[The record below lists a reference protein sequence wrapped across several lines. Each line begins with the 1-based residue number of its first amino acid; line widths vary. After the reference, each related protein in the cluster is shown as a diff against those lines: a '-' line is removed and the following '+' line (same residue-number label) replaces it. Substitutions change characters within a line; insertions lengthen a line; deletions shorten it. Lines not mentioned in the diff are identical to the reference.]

1 MKMKQCSDSL
11 IFLLIDD
18 TISAPDFE
26 SQEEIEEYFGESV
39 SFTIDDYNY
48 SEQIFWDYLKEWE
61 SKHKFKVIQ
70 EENLITDRYSGNAE
84 MKVIYTLDGKY
95 YSIVYS
101 SNPYSEDELAE
112 GSKEVRPVE
121 EVITRI
127 KYVEV

>member
-1 MKMKQCSDSL
+1 MKQCSDSL

-48 SEQIFWDYLKEWE
+48 SEQVFWDYLKEWE
-61 SKHKFKVIQ
+61 SKHKFEVIQ
-70 EENLITDRYSGNAE
+70 EENTWTDRYTGNE
-84 MKVIYTLDGKY
+84 EIKVIYTLDDKY

-101 SNPYSEDELAE
+101 SNLYSEDDLIEF
-112 GSKEVRPVE
+112 SKEVKPVE

>member
-1 MKMKQCSDSL
+1 MKQCSDSL
-11 IFLLIDD
+11 IFLLIND
-18 TISAPDFE
+18 TISAPNFE
-26 SQEEIEEYFGESV
+26 TQEEIEEYFGESV
-39 SFTIDDYNY
+39 SFTIDDY
-48 SEQIFWDYLKEWE
+48 SEQIFWDYLKEWI
-61 SKHKFKVIQ
+61 SKHKFKIIQ
-70 EENLITDRYSGNAE
+70 VKNLTTDRYSGNTE

-101 SNPYSEDELAE
+101 SNPYSEDELVE

>member
-1 MKMKQCSDSL
+1 MKQCSESL

-18 TISAPDFE
+18 TISTPDFE
-26 SQEEIEEYFGESV
+26 SQEEIEEYFGEPV
-39 SFTIDDYNY
+39 SFTIDNYNY
-48 SEQIFWDYLKEWE
+48 SEQVFWDYLKEWE

-70 EENLITDRYSGNAE
+70 KENVWTSRYSGYKE
-84 MKVIYTLDGKY
+84 IKVIYTLDDRY

-101 SNPYSEDELAE
+101 SNLYSEDELVE
-112 GSKEVRPVE
+112 GSREVKPVE